1 MRDSSVSNNN
11 DLIPTLAQGLIRGLH
26 LGSRGKVLLFL
37 FVLHVWLPLE
47 VELGKLYSSLIIIL
61 HLAVVGSVILR
72 GLIGIVP
79 ITRSLMEVAISE
91 EGVSGIQATEDR
103 VFVLLTTCHDV
114 KEASFEVLV
123 TDNDF
128 RGRRVVVLGWDE
140 IEG

>member
-11 DLIPTLAQGLIRGLH
+11 YLIPALAQGLIRRLH

-61 HLAVVGSVILR
+61 HLVVVGSVILR

-128 RGRRVVVLGWDE
+128 RGRRVVVLG
-140 IEG
+140 